1 MLTNILSFSLF
12 FYISKGEIK
21 TGKGLSEM
29 LDFLNFIIAYSIQG
43 EGSHKKT

>member
-1 MLTNILSFSLF
+1 MLTNIVSFSLF

-29 LDFLNFIIAYSIQG
+29 LDFLEFVIEYSIQG
-43 EGSHKKT
+43 EGSQKKT